1 MRSKFFLMLSLFLFF
16 SPASAWSASQLE
28 VLEERI
34 RALES
39 EKKDSSSQNT
49 SKATGSSPSNKQWSW
64 DRPSIQE
71 WGTATGIS
79 RRFNPAIS
87 VNGLFLGTYNSA
99 GNYDATKEDRT
110 GLKIQEAEV
119 QFTSSIDNWL
129 TGNVVLS
136 IEGTTGI
143 EIEEIITEA
152 LITRNLSLRA
162 GKFFVPFG
170 KHNQLHTHAY
180 AFIDRPVV
188 NQEIFGEEGLNEQGI
203 GFSYLIPIDWFSQL
217 TFQVLEGNN
226 PLQFNG
232 PAGSDFA
239 YLLRENNF
247 WDLDDETTLEL
258 GGTYV
263 YGKNSLAGP
272 SDFDNETHLANIN
285 LTFKWQPAGRENY
298 RTIIWQT
305 ELMGSFREQTQKG
318 WYTQVQ
324 YQFAKE
330 WWIQGR
336 YSGYKIPNGPNQ
348 QDKNQWSALLAWE
361 LSEFSAIRL
370 QYNHLNQITED
381 EDQVLL
387 QLNFTLGSH
396 PAHNY

>member
-1 MRSKFFLMLSLFLFF
+1 MRSNLFLLLSLFLFF

-39 EKKDSSSQNT
+39 DKKDSSSQKTNT
-49 SKATGSSPSNKQWSW
+49 TTSSKPSNKQWSW
-64 DRPSIQE
+64 DKSSIEE

-99 GNYDATKEDRT
+99 GNYDTTKTDRT

-129 TGNVVLS
+129 TGNIVLS
-136 IEGTTGI
+136 IEGTAGI

-152 LITRNLSLRA
+152 LITRNLNLRA

-203 GFSYLIPIDWFSQL
+203 GFSYLMPADWFSQL
-217 TFQVLEGNN
+217 SFQILEGNN
-226 PLQFNG
+226 LLQFNG

-239 YLLRENNF
+239 YLIRENNF

-272 SDFDNETHLANIN
+272 SDFDNETHLAGMD
-285 LTFKWQPAGRENY
+285 LTLKWQPAGRENY
-298 RTIIWQT
+298 KTFIWQT
-305 ELMGSFREQTQKG
+305 EIMGSFREQTQEG

-324 YQFAKE
+324 HQFAKE

-361 LSEFSAIRL
+361 SSEFSAIRL
-370 QYNHLNQITED
+370 QYNHLNQVTED